1 MAATFVFVRGA
12 FGSPSE
18 LAPAVPYLESR
29 GHRVV
34 NVDLPCERPEATL
47 DDYASAVGRAME
59 DISGPR
65 ILVAHSAG
73 GATTPLVAARIEVD
87 RLVFAAA
94 VVPVPGQSIYEAVGP
109 ATQTAIMS
117 VSFDNGDGTRSFDF
131 DVLAS
136 LAPPQQREAYLAFL
150 RATQRKQGMRTMYQ
164 PWPGAGIP
172 DIPRSYILC
181 IEDKIIPGTPACLRC
196 LAWRH
201 PDRDLLG
208 AFGIRHETAGTRW
221 HLGFPRPIGMSSS
234 SNSTDTPRTRVSIV
248 AASNLDHRNSM
259 EKSSVH
265 IALTKRSSINSSP
278 AELTRISTKSSLQS
292 ASPLS
297 SWL

>member
-1 MAATFVFVRGA
+1 
-12 FGSPSE
+12 
-18 LAPAVPYLESR
+18 
-29 GHRVV
+29 
-34 NVDLPCERPEATL
+34 
-47 DDYASAVGRAME
+47 ME
-59 DISGPR
+59 DISGPC

-150 RATQRKQGMRTMYQ
+150 RATQRKQGMRAMYQ

-181 IEDKIIPGTPACLRC
+181 TEDKIIPPERQRAF
-196 LAWRH
+196 AA
-201 PDRDLLG
+201 LLG
-208 AFGIRHETAGTRW
+208 VAPVEICSEHSVFAMKPQELAGI
-221 HLGFPRPIGMSSS
+221 L
-234 SNSTDTPRTRVSIV
+234 
-248 AASNLDHRNSM
+248 ASLD
-259 EKSSVH
+259 
-265 IALTKRSSINSSP
+265 RS
-278 AELTRISTKSSLQS
+278 A
-292 ASPLS
+292 
-297 SWL
+297 